1 MKVLLTIS
9 RFLLGLIF
17 IVFGLNGLYTF
28 IPVPEYHPFMEIMV
42 STRFIVVVKVLEII
56 GGILLVSG
64 RFTVLALIILG
75 PIIVNILLYHLF
87 IDPRNMV
94 VGFVNLL
101 LYSFIAYSYRS
112 YFKHLFER
120 KPAPDFS

>member
-9 RFLLGLIF
+9 RLLLGLIF

-42 STRFIVVVKVLEII
+42 STRFIVVVKVFEII
-56 GGILLVSG
+56 SGILLVSG
-64 RFTVLALIILG
+64 RFTVVALIILG
-75 PIIVNILLYHLF
+75 PIVVNILLYHLF
-87 IDPRNMV
+87 IDPRNMA

-101 LYSFIAYSYRS
+101 LYSFLAFSYRS
-112 YFKHLFER
+112 YFGHLFEC
-120 KPAPDFS
+120 KPKPDYI